1 MVQVG
6 SGGGVEEH
14 SLSVS
19 IAEEGGKTPKQQKK
33 WGKTQ
38 KKWKR
43 QKGKERRERENSA
56 LHLNTHKKQ
65 WKALQEG
72 GKLIYNYKGELFS
85 LKNEREAMKNSYS
98 TCFRC

>member
-33 WGKTQ
+33 
-38 KKWKR
+38 
-43 QKGKERRERENSA
+43 
-56 LHLNTHKKQ
+56 
-65 WKALQEG
+65 
-72 GKLIYNYKGELFS
+72 
-85 LKNEREAMKNSYS
+85 
-98 TCFRC
+98 